1 MGARVME
8 VGSAMPVNINPIFP
22 LSYNLADGKKKYV
35 LFCGAGVS
43 KDAGIPTGW
52 EILLETVRHI
62 RTQKEGENK
71 E

>member
-1 MGARVME
+1 
-8 VGSAMPVNINPIFP
+8 MPININQIIP

-52 EILLETVRHI
+52 DILLGTLRRI
-62 RTQKEGENK
+62 RVQEDGEF
-71 E
+71 

>member
-8 VGSAMPVNINPIFP
+8 VGSAMPVNINPILP

-52 EILLETVRHI
+52 EILLETLRHI
-62 RTQKEGENK
+62 RTQKEGLYLF
-71 E
+71 

>member
-35 LFCGAGVS
+35 LFCRAGVS

-62 RTQKEGENK
+62 RTQEEGVNK
-71 E
+71 K